1 MIVESAVARALFIKI
16 IEENLMNIK
25 RVRENLKSD
34 NFPSNMGTLLHN
46 SGLQVKCYNCIVG
59 KNNEFRLLNEV

>member
-25 RVRENLKSD
+25 RVLENLKSD
-34 NFPSNMGTLLHN
+34 NFLSNMGTLL
-46 SGLQVKCYNCIVG
+46 SGLLSSMLYYIVG
-59 KNNEFRLLNEV
+59 KNNDFK

>member
-46 SGLQVKCYNCIVG
+46 SGL
-59 KNNEFRLLNEV
+59 LS